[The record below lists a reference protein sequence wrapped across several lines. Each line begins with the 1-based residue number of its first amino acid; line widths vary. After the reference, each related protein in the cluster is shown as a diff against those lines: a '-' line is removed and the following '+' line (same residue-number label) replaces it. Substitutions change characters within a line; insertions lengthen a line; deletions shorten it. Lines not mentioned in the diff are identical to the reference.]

1 MQVIVL
7 IVGIVLGVYG
17 HSWMQEKFPNTR
29 PDFCSTT
36 VSSELSKDS
45 IGTKLDKVLNVI
57 NE

>member
-45 IGTKLDKVLNVI
+45 KDSIGTKR